1 MVNCGCPIT
10 NVATSPCFGERNQ
23 LKSSNTTLK
32 QEIQTHIAMW
42 NPHFFEAFILNL
54 PHSIA
59 PLAWCAQAWNEL
71 LILLQFW
78 GSTAAKEQLLKL
90 VHPFFFVTLASLG
103 PIALRTSNFFINHDT
118 MLLAMISTALTRL
131 DVWCFRG
138 DGMLTCQAQNAAL
151 TSQICWRTRPATDF
165 QTLCTCV
172 YKTKNLNLNTSKTW
186 GFLGNIMIIIVIR
199 YSTYRGI
206 PTLWIWFF
214 SQLSPKSA
222 VPNSPRSEPHELGS
236 KVCPTWLIE
245 GKTPGWVLVSVFSIK
260 TLREMD
266 LKIRHLWS
274 CFSGFLVE

>member
-1 MVNCGCPIT
+1 MCPGMEWAADSA
-10 NVATSPCFGERNQ
+10 VLRFHRSKGAAVKTS
-23 LKSSNTTLK
+23 SSVFLCD
-32 QEIQTHIAMW
+32 
-42 NPHFFEAFILNL
+42 LGL
-54 PHSIA
+54 PWAHR
-59 PLAWCAQAWNEL
+59 
-71 LILLQFW
+71 
-78 GSTAAKEQLLKL
+78 AAKQ
-90 VHPFFFVTLASLG
+90 SLFHQPCYG
-103 PIALRTSNFFINHDT
+103 YD
-118 MLLAMISTALTRL
+118 STALTRL